1 MKKSTKIVLITAAA
15 LIVLGI
21 IISSISLKD
30 GANIEVRRE
39 DGSTNSVGEM
49 INEAIDKAG
58 SYVMEQIDAANVTGS
73 GDYVGERSWNEVS
86 ADNTYSVAADGVSS
100 LNLAWIAGI
109 VEIVPVSGDEIKI
122 SETCENSLDDE
133 TALCW
138 RVENGRLEIKYSA
151 RRDELPVKYLRI
163 GLPETIELEDVA
175 VDMTTSSISA
185 EGMTMEKLSVSSVSG
200 NVIFRNCTIGTV
212 TAETVSGEVQI
223 GMRNADAKLKINT
236 VSGNVS
242 LLVPEGMQPS
252 VRFSSVSGDMVHSID
267 CTMSENAAF
276 SVDTV
281 SGNLQIV
288 AEKYE

>member
-49 INEAIDKAG
+49 INEAVDKAG
-58 SYVMEQIDAANVTGS
+58 SYIMEQIDAANVTGS

-122 SETCENSLDDE
+122 SETCENPLGDE

-185 EGMTMEKLSVSSVSG
+185 EGLTVKKLTVDSVSG
-200 NVIFRNCTIGTV
+200 NLIFRNCTVGTV
-212 TAETVSGEVQI
+212 VAETVSGEVQI
-223 GMRNADAKLKINT
+223 GMRNADAKLKVNT

-267 CTMSENAAF
+267 CTVSENAAF

-281 SGNLQIV
+281 SGDLQIAV
-288 AEKYE
+288 EKYE

>member
-1 MKKSTKIVLITAAA
+1 MKKSTKNVLITAAA

-49 INEAIDKAG
+49 INEAVDKAG

-122 SETCENSLDDE
+122 SETCENPLDDW

-267 CTMSENAAF
+267 CTVSENAAF

>member
-30 GANIEVRRE
+30 GVN
-39 DGSTNSVGEM
+39 
-49 INEAIDKAG
+49 
-58 SYVMEQIDAANVTGS
+58 YVMEQINTSDVTGN
-73 GDYVGERSWNEVS
+73 GDYVGKRSWNEVT
-86 ADNTYSVAADGVSS
+86 ADNTYSVAADGVRS
-100 LNLAWIAGI
+100 LSIAWIAGA
-109 VEIVPVSGDEIKI
+109 VEIVPASGDEIKI
-122 SETCENSLDDE
+122 SETCENPLDDG

-138 RVENGRLEIKYSA
+138 CVENGRLEIKYSA

-163 GLPETIELEDVA
+163 ELPETIKFEYVA

-185 EGMTMEKLSVSSVSG
+185 EGLTMEILSVSSVSG
-200 NVIFRNCTIGTV
+200 NAIFRNCTVGMV
-212 TAETVSGEVQI
+212 VAETVNGEVQI

-236 VSGNVS
+236 VNGNVS
-242 LLVPEGMQPS
+242 LLVPEGTQPS

-267 CTMSENAAF
+267 CTVSENAAF
-276 SVDTV
+276 SIETV
-281 SGNLQIV
+281 SGDLQIV

>member
-1 MKKSTKIVLITAAA
+1 MKKSTKIVLITAAVF
-15 LIVLGI
+15 IVLGI

-49 INEAIDKAG
+49 INEAVDKAG
-58 SYVMEQIDAANVTGS
+58 SYVMEQINTSDVTGS

-86 ADNTYSVAADGVSS
+86 ADNAYSVPSEGVSS
-100 LNLAWIAGI
+100 MSIAWIAGI
-109 VEIVPVSGDEIKI
+109 VEIVPVSGDEIRI
-122 SETCENSLDDE
+122 SETCETTLNDE

-163 GLPETIELEDVA
+163 ELPETIEFEDVA
-175 VDMTTSSISA
+175 ADMTTSSISA
-185 EGMTMEKLSVSSVSG
+185 EGLTMKKLSVSSVSG
-200 NVIFRNCTIGTV
+200 NVIFRNCTVGTV
-212 TAETVSGEVQI
+212 VAETVSGEVQI

-252 VRFSSVSGDMVHSID
+252 VRFGSVSGDMVHSID
-267 CTMSENAAF
+267 CTVSENAAF
-276 SVDTV
+276 SIETV
-281 SGNLQIV
+281 SGDLQIV

>member
-86 ADNTYSVAADGVSS
+86 ADNTYSVSS

-200 NVIFRNCTIGTV
+200 NVIFRNCTVGTV

-223 GMRNADAKLKINT
+223 GMRNADAKLKVNT

-267 CTMSENAAF
+267 CTVSENAAF

-281 SGNLQIV
+281 SGDLQIA

>member
-49 INEAIDKAG
+49 INEAVDKAG

-122 SETCENSLDDE
+122 SETCENPLDDG

-200 NVIFRNCTIGTV
+200 NVIFRNCTVGTV

-223 GMRNADAKLKINT
+223 GMRNADAKLKVNT

-267 CTMSENAAF
+267 CTVSENAAF

-281 SGNLQIV
+281 SGDLQIA

>member
-49 INEAIDKAG
+49 INEAVDKAG
-58 SYVMEQIDAANVTGS
+58 SYIMEQIDDANVTGG
-73 GDYVGERSWNEVS
+73 GDYIGVRSWNEVS
-86 ADNTYSVAADGVSS
+86 ADNAYSVPAEGVSS
-100 LNLAWIAGI
+100 LSIAWIAGI

-122 SETCENSLDDE
+122 SETCENPLDD
-133 TALCW
+133 ALCW

-163 GLPETIELEDVA
+163 ELPETVEFEDVA

-200 NVIFRNCTIGTV
+200 NVIFRNCTVGTV
-212 TAETVSGEVQI
+212 VAETVSGEVQI

-267 CTMSENAAF
+267 CTVSENAAF
-276 SVDTV
+276 SVDSV
-281 SGNLQIV
+281 SGDLQIV

>member
-49 INEAIDKAG
+49 INEAVDKAG
-58 SYVMEQIDAANVTGS
+58 SYVMEQINTSDVTGS

-86 ADNTYSVAADGVSS
+86 ADNAYSVPAEGVSS
-100 LNLAWIAGI
+100 MSIAWIAGI
-109 VEIVPVSGDEIKI
+109 VEIVPVSGDEIRI
-122 SETCENSLDDE
+122 SETCETTLNDE

-200 NVIFRNCTIGTV
+200 NVIFRNCTVGTV

-223 GMRNADAKLKINT
+223 GMRNADAKLKVNT

-267 CTMSENAAF
+267 CTVSENAAF

>member
-39 DGSTNSVGEM
+39 DGSTNSVGKM

-267 CTMSENAAF
+267 CTVSENAAF

>member
-122 SETCENSLDDE
+122 SETCENPLGDE

-185 EGMTMEKLSVSSVSG
+185 EGLTVKKLTVDSVSG
-200 NVIFRNCTIGTV
+200 NLIFRNCTVGTV
-212 TAETVSGEVQI
+212 VAETVSGEVQI
-223 GMRNADAKLKINT
+223 GMRNADAKLKVNT

-267 CTMSENAAF
+267 CTVSENAAF

-281 SGNLQIV
+281 SGDLQIAV
-288 AEKYE
+288 EKYE

>member
-15 LIVLGI
+15 FIVLGI

-267 CTMSENAAF
+267 CTVSENTAF

>member
-49 INEAIDKAG
+49 INEAVDKAG

-73 GDYVGERSWNEVS
+73 GDYVGERNWNEVS

-267 CTMSENAAF
+267 CTVSENAAF

>member
-49 INEAIDKAG
+49 INEAVDKAG
-58 SYVMEQIDAANVTGS
+58 SYIMEQIDDANVTGS

-185 EGMTMEKLSVSSVSG
+185 EGMTMEKLSVGSVSG
-200 NVIFRNCTIGTV
+200 NLIFRNCTVGTV

-267 CTMSENAAF
+267 CTVSENAAF

>member
-1 MKKSTKIVLITAAA
+1 MKKSTKNVLITAAA

-49 INEAIDKAG
+49 INEAVDKAG

-200 NVIFRNCTIGTV
+200 NVIFRNCTVGTV

-267 CTMSENAAF
+267 CTVSENAAF

>member
-49 INEAIDKAG
+49 INEAVDKAG
-58 SYVMEQIDAANVTGS
+58 SYVMEQINTSDVTGS

-86 ADNTYSVAADGVSS
+86 ADNAYSVPAEGVSS
-100 LNLAWIAGI
+100 MSIAWIAGI
-109 VEIVPVSGDEIKI
+109 VEIVPVSGDEIRI
-122 SETCENSLDDE
+122 SETCETTLNDE

-200 NVIFRNCTIGTV
+200 NVIFRNCTVGTV

-242 LLVPEGMQPS
+242 LLVPDGMQPS

-267 CTMSENAAF
+267 CTVSENAAF

-281 SGNLQIV
+281 SGDLQIV

>member
-49 INEAIDKAG
+49 INEAVDKAG
-58 SYVMEQIDAANVTGS
+58 SYIMEQIDAANVTGS
-73 GDYVGERSWNEVS
+73 GDYIGVRSWNGVS

-122 SETCENSLDDE
+122 SETCESPLDDG

-138 RVENGRLEIKYSA
+138 RVENGTLEIKYSA

-163 GLPETIELEDVA
+163 ELPETIELEDVA

-185 EGMTMEKLSVSSVSG
+185 ESMTMEKLSVSSVSG

-236 VSGNVS
+236 VSGHVS

-267 CTMSENAAF
+267 CTVSENAAF

>member
-100 LNLAWIAGI
+100 LDLAWIGGI

-122 SETCENSLDDE
+122 SETCENPLDDE

-138 RVENGRLEIKYSA
+138 RVENGTLEIKYSA

-185 EGMTMEKLSVSSVSG
+185 EGHD
-200 NVIFRNCTIGTV
+200 N
-212 TAETVSGEVQI
+212 GEVERQLRI
-223 GMRNADAKLKINT
+223 RQCHLPQLYHRDGHRRDGQRRGSDRNAQYGREAEDKYRERQCVAACPGGDAAVGAVQLRLRAT
-236 VSGNVS
+236 WFTASTA
-242 LLVPEGMQPS
+242 PCRRTP
-252 VRFSSVSGDMVHSID
+252 RFRSIP
-267 CTMSENAAF
+267 
-276 SVDTV
+276 
-281 SGNLQIV
+281 
-288 AEKYE
+288 

>member
-49 INEAIDKAG
+49 INEAVDKAG
-58 SYVMEQIDAANVTGS
+58 SYIMEQIDDANVTGS

-86 ADNTYSVAADGVSS
+86 ADNAYSVPAEGVSS
-100 LNLAWIAGI
+100 LSIAWIAGA

-163 GLPETIELEDVA
+163 ELPETVEFEDVA
-175 VDMTTSSISA
+175 VDMTTSGVSA
-185 EGMTMEKLSVSSVSG
+185 EGLTVKKLTVGSVSG
-200 NVIFRNCTIGTV
+200 NLIFRNCTVGTV
-212 TAETVSGEVQI
+212 VAETVSGEVQI

-242 LLVPEGMQPS
+242 LLVPEG
-252 VRFSSVSGDMVHSID
+252 
-267 CTMSENAAF
+267 T
-276 SVDTV
+276 
-281 SGNLQIV
+281 
-288 AEKYE
+288 